1 MFSKNIKTLSLFLV
15 LAAVMIIAVGAVSAA
30 VDVEGTGTPG
40 DGIVT
45 GNASNVN
52 AAGTITGTVTV
63 NDAAANSTTDETN
76 NATKFDKDAG
86 TQVTA
91 GTGIYTKDANDAYVV
106 VDSGSTFTQTTGT
119 TDGVLTDAGE
129 YTITGTIA
137 DTNNKLV
144 NGQTYYL
151 KVTAPQYTASYAGT
165 TGAYTFNYL
174 ATAVDKYVPFTYTE
188 SSIVLDN
195 NASTINYNDSWSF
208 SGTLTDANG
217 KPIVDNVEVTIT
229 DNADSA
235 KTATGNI
242 QTDANGKFTITSD
255 TWTKYLTTGDLNT
268 GDPLTVQDKNYTLT
282 FTYGTTPNIATASAN
297 LNVTNKNGKV
307 NVVLND
313 TNINFGDVITINAT
327 IVDANGKLMNVAEK
341 LTANLI
347 NQATGKEDTVTLS
360 PSTDGTD
367 VYTGATKNTLPA
379 GVYYITVTGTKTNYD
394 INASDVNLLTVN
406 KVATNIKG
414 NDTIYT
420 TGDALAVDDSTFIKL
435 VSNTTTG
442 KTDVSGS
449 WTAVLYKADGTP
461 LKSVTFNTA
470 DKAATNTINANQ
482 FKGLADG
489 SYYVVIN
496 FAADNY
502 LPSNTTVNIVVKQ
515 RNTITVENPDLK
527 YDFGTTGNDTY
538 LNITS
543 DKVMNTTVEVFLG
556 NESLGNVA
564 IKDGK
569 ASIDFGALSKS
580 AGVYNVTIVYAG
592 DDTYLPFNATAKLT
606 VVGKNIG
613 NLNTNATTINGVTIN
628 SVNKTF
634 TLNLT
639 NSTKDLVNYT
649 GTVKYYV
656 GNELAGTIN
665 MVEGKVVV
673 DANTLKGLTLGANK
687 VTFVVDNNVTSKNVT
702 VTINTKQLT
711 SDIISNNVST
721 NNATP
726 ITITGTIVNA
736 TEGTVKVSL
745 KDAKNNTI
753 ATVTGNVAADGT
765 FTVAFGNYANG
776 VYTAEINY
784 TSVTELSSV
793 ATKNV
798 TVTVNG
804 TAPTPVVGNVTTNL
818 TINTNFTEAYGEGL
832 NLTGKLTDANGN
844 PIVGQ
849 HIALNL
855 TNPANGASKIYW
867 VTTDTNGEYQLQI
880 NLFVGSYTA
889 SASFAG
895 FTTADNKTYY
905 LPSGPANGTI
915 TVTNG
920 TEPVDNRTATVL
932 AFSNFT
938 EKYGQALNFTGTLKT
953 TDGTPIIGQKIGMVL
968 SNAAGQ
974 SKLYWRTT
982 DSAGEVQLPIELFA
996 GDYTFK
1002 CYFEG
1007 DSTYQPSNNQ
1017 TGSITVTA

>member
-1 MFSKNIKTLSLFLV
+1 MFSKNIKVLSLFLV
-15 LAAVMIIAVGAVSAA
+15 LAVVMIGALGAVSAA
-30 VDVEGTGTPG
+30 DAGDLTG
-40 DGIVT
+40 DNVNIVT
-45 GNASNVN
+45 DNASASVDYTGAGTVHITGDVKTNTTVGTTSSIDNNTPVNDTLGDSALTGEGSNVN
-52 AAGTITGTVTV
+52 VDGT
-63 NDAAANSTTDETN
+63 
-76 NATKFDKDAG
+76 K
-86 TQVTA
+86 
-91 GTGIYTKDANDAYVV
+91 IYTKADGTGDTI
-106 VDSGSTFTQTTGT
+106 STTLTGT
-119 TDGVLTDAGE
+119 SSNNLTLNENGTFSAD
-129 YTITGTIA
+129 YTFSSTALTNGT
-137 DTNNKLV
+137 
-144 NGQTYYL
+144 TYYL
-151 KVTAPQYTASYAGT
+151 QVTIPVNAVASDGTNYADVKT
-165 TGAYTFNYL
+165 
-174 ATAVDKYVPFTYTE
+174 VIVKYVPFTATTATMN
-188 SSIVLDN
+188 LDKN
-195 NASTINYNDSWSF
+195 TSTISYGDDWTY
-208 SGTLTDANG
+208 SGTLNNPDGTPVVNQAVLLTITGNSLAEKNNVTVYTGANG
-217 KPIVDNVEVTIT
+217 EFKFNTT
-229 DNADSA
+229 FWNAAGNSPLA
-235 KTATGNI
+235 AT
-242 QTDANGKFTITSD
+242 
-255 TWTKYLTTGDLNT
+255 TTE
-268 GDPLTVQDKNYTLT
+268 NYTLAFNST
-282 FTYGTTPNIATASAN
+282 GATTIGAT

-327 IVDANGKLMNVAEK
+327 IVDANGKLMNVAGT
-341 LTANLI
+341 LTATLI
-347 NQATGKEDTVTLS
+347 NQATGDNVTVTLN
-360 PSTDGTD
+360 PSTDNT
-367 VYTGATKNTLPA
+367 VYTGETSNTLPA
-379 GVYYITVTGTKTNYD
+379 GVYYITVSGTQTNYD

-420 TGDALAVDDSTFIKL
+420 TGDALAKTDDTFIKL
-435 VSNTTTG
+435 VSNSTTG
-442 KTDVSGS
+442 VTNIDGS

-461 LKSVTFNTA
+461 IKSVTVTEGTGAALGTA
-470 DKAATNTINANQ
+470 TIKASEITA
-482 FKGLADG
+482 LADG

-502 LPSNTTVNIVVKQ
+502 LPSNTTVNIVVKKL
-515 RNTITVENPDLK
+515 NTITITNEDLT

-556 NESLGNVA
+556 NKSLGNVD

-569 ASIDFGALSKS
+569 ASIDFGKLALQSDD
-580 AGVYNVTIVYAG
+580 YTVTIVYAG
-592 DDTYLPFNATAKLT
+592 DDTYLPFNATTKLT

-613 NLNTNATTINGVTIN
+613 NLNTNASIINGVTIN

-649 GTVKYYV
+649 GKVNYYI
-656 GNELAGTIN
+656 GDKLAGTVN
-665 MVEGKVVV
+665 MVEGKVIV
-673 DANTLKGLTLGANK
+673 DAKTLTGLTNGANIL
-687 VTFVVDNNVTSKNVT
+687 TFQIKNNFTSEQVK
-702 VTINTKQLT
+702 VTINTVQLPT
-711 SDIISNNVST
+711 DIIADNLTTT
-721 NNATP
+721 NNTN
-726 ITITGTIVNA
+726 IIIKGSVTNA
-736 TEGTVKVSL
+736 TEGLVTVIL
-745 KDAKNNTI
+745 LDKDNEPLALAFGVLN
-753 ATVTGNVAADGT
+753 ADGT
-765 FTVAFGNYANG
+765 FNVSFANYANG
-776 VYTAEINY
+776 VYTANIMYNS
-784 TSVTELSSV
+784 TTGLSKNN
-793 ATKNV
+793 TKNI

-804 TAPTPVVGNVTTNL
+804 TAPTPTGNITTNL
-818 TINTNFTEAYGEGL
+818 TINSNFTEAYGEGL

-855 TNPANGASKIYW
+855 TNPTTGASKIYW

-889 SASFAG
+889 SASYGG
-895 FTTADNKTYY
+895 FTTADNTTTY

-932 AFSNFT
+932 SFSNFT
-938 EKYGQALNFTGTLKT
+938 ETYGQALNFTGTLKT
-953 TDGTPIIGQKIGMVL
+953 TDGTPIIGQKIGMIL